1 MSSLSRF
8 NWKAEVCFDG
18 NTDDHYHIPCLRLT
32 NPSPL
37 PSIAIITVLGRI
49 DENRDH
55 RGNGLRGLT
64 LDP

>member
-32 NPSPL
+32 NPILL
-37 PSIAIITVLGRI
+37 PRI
-49 DENRDH
+49 RF
-55 RGNGLRGLT
+55 
-64 LDP
+64 